1 MAAGSAQAFRK
12 GETMGIVKEKFGT
25 TKTGEDVYAYTL
37 SNASGMKAKIINYG
51 ANIVSLFVPD
61 KDGNLTDVVLGY
73 DTLEG
78 YYRNGS
84 FFGAT
89 IGPSANRIAGACF
102 EIDGRTYHIDVN
114 DGENNL
120 HSHMEEGYHK
130 RLWEAQEGEDA
141 LTLTLEGKDG
151 ELGFPGNKKAAMTFT
166 LSDDNALKLSYH
178 VTSDADTI
186 VNLTNHTYFNLS
198 GHNAG
203 KIEEHLLKIN
213 ASNYTPAV
221 PGSIPNGKIVPVEG
235 TPMDFT
241 KLKPIGQ
248 DINADCE
255 QLKIGQG
262 YDHNFVIDGA
272 DGTLKEIA
280 EAHDPASGRTL
291 KVFTTLPGVQF
302 YAGNCISVET
312 GKENTTYGPRMGF
325 CLETQYFPDNIHHP
339 NFPQAVFGP
348 GRDYE
353 SVTIYQF
360 M

>member
-1 MAAGSAQAFRK
+1 
-12 GETMGIVKEKFGT
+12 MGIVKEKFGT
-25 TKTGEDVYAYTL
+25 AKCGRDVYAYTL
-37 SNASGMKAKIINYG
+37 SNANGMQAKIINFG
-51 ANIVSLFVPD
+51 ANLVSLLVPD
-61 KDGNLTDVVLGY
+61 KNGEVEDIVLGY
-73 DTLEG
+73 DKLED
-78 YYRNGS
+78 YYGNGN

-89 IGPSANRIAGACF
+89 IGPCANRTAGASY
-102 EIDGRTYHIDVN
+102 EIDGKTYQMDAN

-130 RLWEAQEGEDA
+130 RVWDVIEGTDSI
-141 LTLTLEGKDG
+141 TLTLEGKDG
-151 ELGFPGNKKAAMTFT
+151 EMGFPGNKKVSMTFT

-178 VTSDADTI
+178 GTSDANTI

-198 GHNAG
+198 GHKAG
-203 KIEEHLLKIN
+203 IIEDHLLKIN
-213 ASNYTPAV
+213 ASNYTPVV
-221 PGSIPNGKIVPVEG
+221 PGSIPTGKIVPVAG

-241 KLKPIGQ
+241 EMKPIGQ

-280 EAHDPASGRTL
+280 EVTDPKSGRKM
-291 KVFTTLPGVQF
+291 KVFTDLPGVQF
-302 YAGNCISVET
+302 YAGNCIGGDEV
-312 GKENTTYGPRMGF
+312 GKDNTAYGPRKGF

-348 GRDYE
+348 GKDYK
-353 SVTIYQF
+353 SVTVYQF
-360 M
+360 V